1 MSNAT
6 SKPIHEYRYEY
17 KGQQRWAQVYVNE
30 NCFDIHCFVDNVFQG
45 IRTIKGHSEVYAE
58 NAAENFVLGLYD
70 RP

>member
-17 KGQQRWAQVYVNE
+17 KGQHRWAQVYVNE
-30 NCFDIHCFVDNVFQG
+30 NAFDIHCFVDNVFQG
-45 IRTIKGHSEVYAE
+45 IRNIKGHSEVYAE

-70 RP
+70 TP